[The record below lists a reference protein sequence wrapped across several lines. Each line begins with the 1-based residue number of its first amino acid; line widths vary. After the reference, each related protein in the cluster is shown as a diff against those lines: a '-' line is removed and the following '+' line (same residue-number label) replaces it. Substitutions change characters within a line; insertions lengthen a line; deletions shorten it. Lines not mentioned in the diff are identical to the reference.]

1 MPESTNQ
8 TDKSQ
13 RIRDV
18 ASAIR
23 QRAEAFQRR
32 ANLNLV
38 IGILMLIAGV
48 PLFFYSAYFAK
59 LGITSSGGAMT
70 AIEFWAVIV
79 GTTVV
84 RISVVVYMIFVARVF
99 LQLYRTALRFE
110 VFYHSQADALLLI
123 EDTQLNHFGS
133 LAGFL
138 YPDNISTGKLP
149 ETPTKELI
157 QLVEKLS
164 AIAGAK

>member
-13 RIRDV
+13 RVRDV

-23 QRAEAFQRR
+23 ERAEAFRR
-32 ANLNLV
+32 RSNVNLV
-38 IGILMLIAGV
+38 TGILMLIAGV
-48 PLFFYSAYFAK
+48 PVFFYSAYFAK
-59 LGITSSGGAMT
+59 LGIAISDGALT
-70 AIEFWAVIV
+70 TIEFWVIIV
-79 GTTVV
+79 STTVV

-99 LQLYRTALRFE
+99 LQLYRTALQFE

-123 EDTQLNHFGS
+123 EDTQLDHLGS

-149 ETPTKELI
+149 ESPTKELI

-164 AIAGAK
+164 AIAGPK